1 MIIEYYIKNVYGNE
15 LIYVKDEQL
24 KKIISNLLGKKT
36 INKKDIANF
45 KSLGI
50 TFKEVL
56 PPR

>member
-24 KKIISNLLGKKT
+24 KRVIANLTGKKT
-36 INKKDIANF
+36 ISQKDIANF
-45 KSLGI
+45 KVLGI

>member
-1 MIIEYYIKNVYGNE
+1 MIIEYYVKSVYGNE

-36 INKKDIANF
+36 INKKDIHNF
-45 KSLGI
+45 ERLGI

>member
-1 MIIEYYIKNVYGNE
+1 MIIEYYTKNVYGNE
-15 LIYVKDEQL
+15 LIYVKDEHL
-24 KKIISNLLGKKT
+24 KKAISNLLGKKT